1 MRRPTNFVLFW
12 RWDLIRKTTLINYNF
27 SSSLSMQNAYV
38 IKLINLLKNM
48 LSLRK
53 YHHCIR
59 TPTNFTNEQKW
70 MSNSIVLLHV
80 AECSCKKTYC

>member
-1 MRRPTNFVLFW
+1 
-12 RWDLIRKTTLINYNF
+12 
-27 SSSLSMQNAYV
+27 
-38 IKLINLLKNM
+38 M

-80 AECSCKKTYC
+80 AECSYKIKKHIVSCMYPCTCYCVNLPVLSNHVIKVL

>member
-1 MRRPTNFVLFW
+1 
-12 RWDLIRKTTLINYNF
+12 
-27 SSSLSMQNAYV
+27 
-38 IKLINLLKNM
+38 M

-80 AECSCKKTYC
+80 AKCSCKKNLLLAVCIHVHVIV